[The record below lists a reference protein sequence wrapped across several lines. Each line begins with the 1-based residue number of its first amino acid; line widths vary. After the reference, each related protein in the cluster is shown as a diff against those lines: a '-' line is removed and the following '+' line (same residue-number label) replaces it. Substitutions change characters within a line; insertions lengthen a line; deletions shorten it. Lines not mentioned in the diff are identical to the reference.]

1 MNRDYEYDIDINT
14 RHPFPVFLTFPAV
27 EALQREDTIHTPL
40 PGGME
45 TWDGIEEWAE
55 YFDAATADYT

>member
-1 MNRDYEYDIDINT
+1 MNKEYEYDIDINV
-14 RHPFPVFLTFPAV
+14 RHPFPVFLTCPAV

-45 TWDGIEEWAE
+45 TWDSIEEWTKAL
-55 YFDAATADYT
+55 DQDRVRHT